1 MEVDGQ
7 GGGQHAGLHRRG
19 RQQGRIKAVGR
30 RNDKRALYVILS
42 VEHCS
47 TMRTM
52 WLNRIAPHCL
62 QSFIKRNVHFF
73 RFDGIVCHLRGIPK
87 NSRPSAH

>member
-47 TMRTM
+47 TMS
-52 WLNRIAPHCL
+52 I
-62 QSFIKRNVHFF
+62 INV
-73 RFDGIVCHLRGIPK
+73 
-87 NSRPSAH
+87 A